1 MDTPYVI
8 HRIDEVASTQ
18 DEARRRHAE
27 GEATVVL
34 AGRQVAG
41 RGRTGNEWIHAPR
54 ASAASVAIAPF
65 WPESAFGL
73 VPLLAGM
80 AARHAIRD
88 ELGATI
94 DLKWPNDLMVA
105 GSKVGGVLVEAA
117 DGVIVAGCG
126 INLWWPDPPSGMG
139 GVVQRDPGAEAASR
153 LAETWAVRFIRSID
167 GGPSSW
173 DRNAYTAACETVG
186 LDLEWDPAGRGRAV
200 GVAADGGLI
209 VATASGQKTLRS
221 GTVRTVR
228 PATLHSSESP
238 ESGAGPT

>member
-8 HRIDEVASTQ
+8 HRLDEVASTQ
-18 DEARRRHAE
+18 DEARRRYTE
-27 GEATVVL
+27 GEATIVL
-34 AGRQVAG
+34 AGRQIAG

-54 ASAASVAIAPF
+54 ASAASVAIAPT
-65 WPESAFGL
+65 WPESSLGL
-73 VPLLAGM
+73 IPLLGGM
-80 AARHAIRD
+80 AARHAIRN
-88 ELGATI
+88 ELGSTI

-105 GSKVGGVLVEAA
+105 GTKIGGILVEAP

-139 GVVQRDPGAEAASR
+139 AIVQRDPGADAAFR
-153 LAETWAVRFIRSID
+153 LAETWAVGFLQAID

-173 DRNAYTAACETVG
+173 DRNAYIAACETIG
-186 LDLEWDPAGRGRAV
+186 LEMEWDPEGRGRAV

-209 VATASGQKTLRS
+209 VATASGQQTLRS

-228 PATLHSSESP
+228 PATLQSSQSP
-238 ESGAGPT
+238 ESGADPT